1 VAGVAPVDESAN
13 LGSSDMASTKLGG
26 RS

>member
-1 VAGVAPVDESAN
+1 VAPVDESAN